1 VVVALA
7 VTLTATGT
15 PAPGPHGKGL
25 GITIAL
31 AVFVLA
37 MLVDAGGHDRRWTT
51 PAQVAVLLC
60 GGGAAVALAALQP
73 SGVSELPA
81 SAVVFVAAMR
91 LGPLPAALVAGPTVV
106 GLGIAVGLHSA
117 GNAAAS
123 ILLCVVLGIVGAMVR
138 QAQHNQDRTELL
150 LAELED
156 ARDDQA
162 RAAAA
167 DERARIARDLHDVLA
182 HSLSGLSIQLE
193 GAKRL
198 ARAEGASQQLR
209 DVIDRSS
216 ALSKQGLTEA
226 RAAVGA
232 LRDGDPHAVDHLPE
246 LIEQFRRD
254 FGLPVDLVVEGT
266 PRPVPAEVG
275 LTLYRVAGEA
285 LTNVARHAPGA
296 PTTVTVGW
304 DPSEVRLRVDDQGGG
319 TAPEPAGGGGGWGL
333 TGIGERVAR
342 LGGRCAAGPL
352 GAGWSVDI
360 VVPA

>member
-1 VVVALA
+1 MVVALA